1 MRVVSMPVED
11 IPQLRLG
18 YFPFRGIFRVTAPP
32 DRTFD
37 RCMEPVV
44 LADSDQGLLRR
55 YADSRDESAFALLVR
70 RHVDLVYSAAVRRVG
85 DRHLA
90 EDVTQAVF
98 VVLARKARSIRDDAP
113 LSAWLLSTV
122 RYCAANALK
131 MEQRRQRHEHEAAVE
146 AHRSGACSS
155 NPTDVLL
162 WQEVARELDDAVLAL
177 PAADRSAVL
186 LRYFENRGV
195 ADIAAS
201 LNVTEGAAKQRLSRA
216 IDKLRQKLTRR
227 GAGGYL
233 ASGDSAAMAA
243 LLASHAVRA
252 APPGL
257 VSSALAAATGGAAAT
272 GAGISIAK
280 GAMTM
285 MTWAKSK
292 LVAAAIVGVMVVGG
306 TGGVIATRSAT
317 AAEKPTAPAAAA
329 DAPKADE
336 APQPDDQS
344 DKPSLASA
352 PPVVVKSIPQA
363 GAMNVDPATTEIR
376 VTYSKNMKDGSWSW
390 STWGQENFP
399 KMTGKP
405 HYADDKRTCVAPVK
419 LEPNKFYAIWL
430 NSENFGN
437 FKDAGGRPAVPYL
450 LVFKT
455 KAQ

>member
-1 MRVVSMPVED
+1 
-11 IPQLRLG
+11 
-18 YFPFRGIFRVTAPP
+18 
-32 DRTFD
+32 
-37 RCMEPVV
+37 MEPVV
-44 LADSDQGLLRR
+44 VAENDVSDSGLLRR
-55 YADSRDESAFALLVR
+55 YAESHDDAAFALLVR
-70 RHVDLVYSAAVRRVG
+70 RYVDLVYSAAVRRVG

-98 VVLARKARSIRDDAP
+98 VVLAQRARSVRDDAP
-113 LSAWLLSTV
+113 LSAWILSTV

-131 MEQRRQRHEHEAAVE
+131 MEARRQRHERAAAE
-146 AHRSGACSS
+146 ESRHSGACSS

-162 WQEVARELDDAVLAL
+162 WQEVAQQLDDAVLSL

-186 LRYFENRGV
+186 LRYFESRGL

-216 IDKLRQKLTRR
+216 LEKLRNKLSRR
-227 GAGGYL
+227 AGSLLGV
-233 ASGDSAAMAA
+233 SDSAAMAA
-243 LLASHAVRA
+243 LLASHAVRS

-306 TGGVIATRSAT
+306 TGGVIAVKEAR
-317 AAEKPTAPAAAA
+317 AAEKPAAPAAAAA

-336 APQPDDQS
+336 AQQQQDDA
-344 DKPSLASA
+344 DKPSMATA

-363 GAMNVDPATTEIR
+363 GALNVDPATTEIR
-376 VTYSKNMKDGSWSW
+376 VTYSKNMTDGSWSW

-405 HYADDKRTCVAPVK
+405 KYMDDKRTCVAPVK

-430 NSENFGN
+430 NSGNFGN